1 MFYQRGAIL
10 TPEEAAE
17 ELGVSKNRIY
27 ALLHSKELKGFR
39 IGKPWKIPCEAL
51 EEYVRT
57 QAGLKEK

>member
-1 MFYQRGAIL
+1 MFYERSAIL
-10 TPEEAAE
+10 KPEEAAE

-27 ALLHSKELKGFR
+27 ALLHSGELKGFR

-57 QAGLKEK
+57 QAGLVQK